1 MPCLDWGSWASSL
14 LLLGANGCVRA
25 VHVSALQSGTAGRAG
40 AFRGAC
46 IARAAYD
53 GVDRRGRAAGTA
65 TGLTDGSGRAEGV
78 LSWRVK
84 VEMWLENAATCQ
96 RDTCVARC
104 RASVS
109 YSIFRSIFVCASSYA
124 HILSNLCL
132 ERWLAMLAALPTY
145 VLRLS
150 LSSDCATAVYYLVAS
165 TRATL
170 GPI

>member
-1 MPCLDWGSWASSL
+1 MAHSVEKPTPPQDEEVEVEANRGRSRRGRRNLPTSSGTRPRRHVPC
-14 LLLGANGCVRA
+14 C
-25 VHVSALQSGTAGRAG
+25 LQSGTAGRAG

-96 RDTCVARC
+96 RDTCVVRR

-109 YSIFRSIFVCASSYA
+109 YSIFSFDLCMCILLCTYSI
-124 HILSNLCL
+124 
-132 ERWLAMLAALPTY
+132 
-145 VLRLS
+145 
-150 LSSDCATAVYYLVAS
+150 
-165 TRATL
+165 
-170 GPI
+170 